1 MFDLRVSTDWEGGGG
16 SMFESDSSVD
26 STAPSDS
33 EDAGVETGE
42 ERGNGEGRT
51 IHPAPIVQFDS
62 TTR

>member
-1 MFDLRVSTDWEGGGG
+1 MV
-16 SMFESDSSVD
+16 ESDSSVD

-33 EDAGVETGE
+33 EAGGGGVEAGE
-42 ERGNGEGRT
+42 GRGKGEGRT